1 MKITTKQLKTAY
13 LWRYVFTLV
22 LMLCSTAGYAQD
34 LSKAK
39 ELCNNITDQNKAMA
53 KHAGYDLDAL
63 CSEVSAMA
71 SPDRE
76 AVPAP
81 EIVSRKTASSS
92 KNMSD
97 ANSSGMA
104 SGIKAKNTLMDSSF
118 EASEATMEPEN
129 GLTDLGLLTDD
140 EFEEQEQEQE
150 QEQSLTL
157 WL

>member
-1 MKITTKQLKTAY
+1 MKITTKQLKITD

-22 LMLCSTAGYAQD
+22 LLLCSTAGYAQD

-71 SPDRE
+71 SSNKE
-76 AVPAP
+76 VVPAT

-92 KNMSD
+92 TNMSD
-97 ANSSGMA
+97 ANSSGMT
-104 SGIKAKNTLMDSSF
+104 SGIKTKNTLMDSSF
-118 EASEATMEPEN
+118 EASEATMDVEGEAAKEWMELAQAFAGPP
-129 GLTDLGLLTDD
+129 TDANEGRVAKV
-140 EFEEQEQEQE
+140 
-150 QEQSLTL
+150 
-157 WL
+157 